1 MLNVECRM
9 MNVESDELI
18 RQPFCNSTFS
28 IQHSTFF
35 YYDQEAFH
43 LIYMYVFVRHDF
55 HQL

>member
-1 MLNVECRM
+1 MLS
-9 MNVESDELI
+9 VESDGLI
-18 RQPFCNSTFS
+18 RQPFCNSAFS
-28 IQHSTFF
+28 IQHSTFNFF

>member
-1 MLNVECRM
+1 
-9 MNVESDELI
+9 MNVGSDGLI
-18 RQPFCNSTFS
+18 RQSFLQLS
-28 IQHSTFF
+28 IQHSAFNIQLF

>member
-1 MLNVECRM
+1 M
-9 MNVESDELI
+9 MNVESQTDE
-18 RQPFCNSTFS
+18 FVSHSAT
-28 IQHSTFF
+28 QHSAFNIQLF